1 MTVYSSCSDI
11 ADFLNKIGN
20 APLFVCDMDGNVMTG
35 YTLKAD
41 AAPLPLQES
50 DDPQRQTIPYGTPPA
65 ILGGLIKQGAYET
78 GIFAEKSMD
87 ARLPAPLVDLVN
99 QGIETNQ
106 PFRIAFLTSRGADDA
121 RKLLVESGI
130 GNVDAVTLV
139 ADSGATLFIQGRK
152 TEARRLND
160 GEKNFLSNLDYYA
173 AYYQKDVQALVAV
186 TLGTAKGC
194 PKLFVEHKGIAS
206 NIHYREILSHFG
218 QPDNSDLD
226 KAIGAHLKE
235 RLDVYAGL
243 WPKDLNGE
251 SVFKTLDGP
260 ATVEVKVASM
270 HKGHGLAAIVEEA
283 LGSGVRPSA
292 IVFAGDDVAKGN
304 GLPGTDYYAMAQ
316 ARNFS
321 AKYKVPFLNIH
332 THHPIDNDVNG
343 DLPDPD
349 KSPGTLSA
357 AFNKPDIDLVVP
369 TPSALTDIIL
379 RAYNRS
385 APGVKS
391 GTRLLPEAAAAGPV
405 REI

>member
-1 MTVYSSCSDI
+1 MTSYSSYSDI
-11 ADFLNKIGN
+11 AEFLTKIGD
-20 APLFVCDMDGNVMTG
+20 APLFVCDLDGNVMTG
-35 YTLKAD
+35 YTLRAD
-41 AAPLPLQES
+41 AVPLSLQKGDE
-50 DDPQRQTIPYGTPPA
+50 PKCQTIPFGTSA
-65 ILGGLIKQGAYET
+65 EILGGLVKQGVYET

-121 RKLLVESGI
+121 RRLLVESGV
-130 GNVDAVTLV
+130 GDVDAVTLV
-139 ADSGATLFIQGRK
+139 ADSGATLYIRGQK
-152 TEARRLND
+152 TEARTLND
-160 GEKNFLSNLDYYA
+160 GEKNFLSNIDDLA
-173 AYYQKDVQALVAV
+173 AYWQKDVQALVAV

-194 PKLFVEHKGIAS
+194 PKLFVEHKGIAA

-218 QPDNSDLD
+218 QPDNSGLD
-226 KAIGAHLKE
+226 KAIGEHLKE
-235 RLDVYAGL
+235 RLDVYARL

-283 LGSGVRPSA
+283 LKSGVRPSA

-321 AKYKVPFLNIH
+321 AKYKVPFLNVH
-332 THHPIDNDVNG
+332 THHPIGNDVNG
-343 DLPDPD
+343 DRPDPD

-369 TPSALTDIIL
+369 TPFALTDIIL
-379 RAYNRS
+379 RAYSRS
-385 APGVKS
+385 APHENPGAL
-391 GTRLLPEAAAAGPV
+391 LLPEAAAAGPV
-405 REI
+405 RDI